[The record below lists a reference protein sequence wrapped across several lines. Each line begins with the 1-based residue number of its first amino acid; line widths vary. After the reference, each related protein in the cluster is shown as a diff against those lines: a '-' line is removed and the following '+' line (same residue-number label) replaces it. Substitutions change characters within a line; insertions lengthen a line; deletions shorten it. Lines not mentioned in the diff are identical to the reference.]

1 MLYVVFST
9 FPNGDQARRVAKILV
24 EEGKAACVWVVPTLN
39 SYYIWEGKL
48 EEDSEALLVAK
59 VPEERLEELVKRLK
73 ELHPYQVPEI
83 VALKADYT
91 LPEYLRWAREVC
103 NVEG

>member
-1 MLYVVFST
+1 MLYVVLST

-24 EEGKAACVWVVPTLN
+24 EERKASCVWVLPTMN

-48 EEDSEALLVAK
+48 QEDSEALLVAK
-59 VPEERLEELVKRLK
+59 VPEERLEEMIKRLK

-83 VALKADYT
+83 LALKTDYV
-91 LPEYLRWAREVC
+91 LPDYLKWAKEVC
-103 NVEG
+103 GVEG